1 MEKSFNAI
9 QTIRVLNKLHHKID
23 IWVLTTLPNGSYY
36 QSRWLK
42 GLAVNNPYIKPSFF
56 TQDAFRFNFN
66 EAYDWLY
73 IRDIFGVD
81 RKLIYKPDMEKDEF
95 YINIP
100 GKVLEQLIHGEVE
113 SPIIPIIIQP
123 TRPITELGIEV
134 RLLNNKLYDLI
145 NTPNL
150 LEFLIDYYLKG
161 YTVLNGVIGPNYDPS
176 ENLTAITLA
185 KLLKKD

>member
-56 TQDAFRFNFN
+56 TQDSFRFNFN

-113 SPIIPIIIQP
+113 APIIPIIIQP
-123 TRPITELGIEV
+123 TRPITELGIED
-134 RLLNNKLYDLI
+134 RLLNNKLYDII